1 MSAGGID
8 WLTILTGL
16 AVLAAIALAF
26 WVVPSVRDA
35 FEGPFGDVPGK
46 NPATSEG
53 LGGGTKARRRETHT
67 RQHGGKRNNR

>member
-1 MSAGGID
+1 MD
-8 WLTILTGL
+8 PLTILTGL

-26 WVVPSVRDA
+26 WVAPAVSDA
-35 FEGPFGDVPGK
+35 FDEPFGDVIEPGK

-67 RQHGGKRNNR
+67 RQHGGERNNR